1 MIISNFSLRMLLV
14 GTSMITSI
22 AIAAEAPPTKDGL
35 IATVNGAKITAS
47 MLKQY
52 QKSRGFVENIDKKQ
66 QTQLMIEE
74 LINRE
79 LIYQDGIK
87 NGVDKSAEVLEQI
100 EELKKNIIAG
110 AQLRNVAEVSK
121 ISDKDLKDEYE
132 KRKKDLVTTEY
143 KASHILLESEN
154 DAKGVIEELNKGKNF
169 AELAKEKST
178 GPSAPHGGD
187 LGWFRPQEMVQPF
200 SEAVAKLKNKE
211 YTKTPV
217 KTDFGWH
224 VILREDSRE
233 VDAPSYEQMKE
244 QLKMRVQNIQ
254 VEQYIKSLRTD
265 AKIERTHKP
274 K

>member
-1 MIISNFSLRMLLV
+1 MLLV